1 MSYRKN
7 DTSSYVITTVSYVFL
22 SLFAVIC
29 VLPFLLIIMASI
41 TSESEIMRRG
51 FSIWPREFSVAAYK
65 LMVRMPKFIIG
76 SYSVSIMITAVGT
89 TGGLF
94 IVSMTGYVLQRRDF
108 RMRNRIALFM
118 YFTTLFNAGMLPFYL
133 LMVNLL
139 RLKDSYLA
147 VILPLMVSPWLILL
161 MRNYM
166 KSIPY
171 SITESAK
178 IDGASDVCIFLRL
191 ILPLAKP
198 GLATIGLFLALGYWN
213 EWYMSILFLSRNVEY
228 RPIPLYLYNLINI
241 GEEIAKVAA
250 RANLPMRELPSES
263 LKMATAVVTTLPV
276 IFFYPYAQR
285 YFIRGISIGAVK
297 G

>member
-1 MSYRKN
+1 
-7 DTSSYVITTVSYVFL
+7 
-22 SLFAVIC
+22 
-29 VLPFLLIIMASI
+29 
-41 TSESEIMRRG
+41 MRRG
-51 FSIWPREFSVAAYK
+51 FSIWPTEFSVAAYK
-65 LMVRMPKFIIG
+65 MMVRMPKFIIG
-76 SYSVSIMITAVGT
+76 SYSVSIMITAIGT

-108 RMRNRIALFM
+108 RMRNHIALFI

-147 VILPLMVSPWLILL
+147 VILPLMVSPWLIIL

-178 IDGASDVCIFLRL
+178 IDGASDVGIFLRL

-213 EWYMSILFLSRNVEY
+213 EWYMSILFLSRNVEH
-228 RPIPLYLYNLINI
+228 RPIPLYLYNLIHI

-250 RANLPMRELPSES
+250 QANLPMRELPSES
-263 LKMATAVVTTLPV
+263 LKMATAVVTILPV

>member
-1 MSYRKN
+1 MPYSRQ
-7 DTSSYVITTVSYVFL
+7 DPSSYVVTTVSYVFL
-22 SLFAVIC
+22 SIFAVVCI
-29 VLPFLLIIMASI
+29 LPFVLIIVASF
-41 TSESEIMRRG
+41 TSEAEIMRNG
-51 FSIWPREFSVAAYK
+51 YSVWPKTFSTEAY
-65 LMVRMPKFIIG
+65 RMMAETPKFILG
-76 SYSVSIMITAVGT
+76 SYAVSIMITAVGT
-89 TGGLF
+89 AGGLL

-108 RMRNRIALFM
+108 RLRNPIALFI

-147 VILPLMVSPWLILL
+147 VILPLMVSPWLIIL

-166 KSIPY
+166 KAIPH

-178 IDGASDVCIFLRL
+178 MDGASDVRIFLEL

-198 GLATIGLFLALGYWN
+198 GLATVGLFLALGYWN

-228 RPIPLYLYNLINI
+228 RPLPLYLHNLINL

-250 RANLPMRELPSES
+250 QANIPLRDLPSES
-263 LKMATAVVTTLPV
+263 LKMATAVVTILPV